1 MLWRAFGTT
10 DITAAARLVRLKLD
24 DRSTA
29 PSLRCEPK
37 EDLRSSESEITLQ
50 SSLEAPLP
58 ERVELVSERE
68 EEGRRWRV

>member
-10 DITAAARLVRLKLD
+10 DITAAARLLRLKLE
-24 DRSTA
+24 DRSIA
-29 PSLRCEPK
+29 PSLRREPI

-58 ERVELVSERE
+58 EPFELVSECE
-68 EEGRRWRV
+68 EDGRRWRG